1 MTGLER
7 SGGWLDLMIFSLFF
21 NLDDSMIEARH
32 ALVRSLSCST
42 EGA

>member
-1 MTGLER
+1 MVGLER
-7 SGGWLDLMIFSLFF
+7 SGGWLDLIFNVFF
-21 NLDDSMIEARH
+21 NLDDSMTEARR